1 MIINITAF
9 PLLVIGQEKAYGPGL
24 ANEECGQICSECS

>member
-9 PLLVIGQEKAYGPGL
+9 PLLVIGQEKAHPGL
-24 ANEECGQICSECS
+24 ANEECGQVCSECS